1 MASHLKKLDDW
12 ANPDKKYLF
21 FSINNFAK
29 YLGIPQ
35 KAIQNLVNS
44 KSLDSLVVEGRT
56 FIPISTQ
63 YLSFWSGE
71 SRMDCESQ
79 SDDFWCV
86 AKKED
91 KKEDKE

>member
-1 MASHLKKLDDW
+1 MATHLRQLDDW

-44 KSLDSLVVEGRT
+44 KSLDILVIEGRT

-71 SRMDCESQ
+71 SRTDCESQ
-79 SDDFWCV
+79 IDDFWGL
-86 AKKED
+86 AKKEE

>member
-1 MASHLKKLDDW
+1 MATHLRQLDDW

-71 SRMDCESQ
+71 SRTDCESQ
-79 SDDFWCV
+79 INDFWDL

-91 KKEDKE
+91 KK

>member
-1 MASHLKKLDDW
+1 MATHLRQLDDW

-44 KSLDSLVVEGRT
+44 KSLDSLVIEGRT

-71 SRMDCESQ
+71 SRTDCESQ
-79 SDDFWCV
+79 IGDFWGL
-86 AKKED
+86 AKKEE

>member
-1 MASHLKKLDDW
+1 MTGRTQIKSTCSSVSTIL
-12 ANPDKKYLF
+12 P
-21 FSINNFAK
+21 SI
-29 YLGIPQ
+29 

-79 SDDFWCV
+79 IDDFWGV

>member
-1 MASHLKKLDDW
+1 MATHLRQLDDW

-71 SRMDCESQ
+71 SRTDCESQ
-79 SDDFWCV
+79 IDDFWGL
-86 AKKED
+86 AKKEE

>member
-12 ANPDKKYLF
+12 ANPDNKYLF

-35 KAIQNLVNS
+35 KAIQKLVDS
-44 KSLDSLVVEGRT
+44 KVLDSLVTEGRT

-63 YLSFWSGE
+63 YLSLWSGE
-71 SRMDCESQ
+71 SRTDCESQ
-79 SDDFWCV
+79 IDDFWGLT
-86 AKKED
+86 KKED
-91 KKEDKE
+91 KKEGKE

>member
-1 MASHLKKLDDW
+1 MATHLRQLDDW

-79 SDDFWCV
+79 IDDFWGL
-86 AKKED
+86 AKKQNN
-91 KKEDKE
+91 KEDKE

>member
-1 MASHLKKLDDW
+1 MATHLRQLDDW

-29 YLGIPQ
+29 HLGIPQ

-71 SRMDCESQ
+71 SRTDCESQ
-79 SDDFWCV
+79 IDDFWGL

>member
-1 MASHLKKLDDW
+1 MATHLKQLDDW

-44 KSLDSLVVEGRT
+44 KVLDSLVVEGRT

-63 YLSFWSGE
+63 YLSFWSGQ
-71 SRMDCESQ
+71 SREDCESR
-79 SDDFWCV
+79 SDDFWGLI
-86 AKKED
+86 KE
-91 KKEDKE
+91 EDQE

>member
-1 MASHLKKLDDW
+1 MATHLRQLDDW

-44 KSLDSLVVEGRT
+44 KSLDSLVIEGRT

-71 SRMDCESQ
+71 SRTDCESQ
-79 SDDFWCV
+79 IDDFWGL
-86 AKKED
+86 AKKEV

>member
-1 MASHLKKLDDW
+1 MATHLRQLDDW

-71 SRMDCESQ
+71 SRTDCESQ
-79 SDDFWCV
+79 IDDFWGL
-86 AKKED
+86 AKKEV